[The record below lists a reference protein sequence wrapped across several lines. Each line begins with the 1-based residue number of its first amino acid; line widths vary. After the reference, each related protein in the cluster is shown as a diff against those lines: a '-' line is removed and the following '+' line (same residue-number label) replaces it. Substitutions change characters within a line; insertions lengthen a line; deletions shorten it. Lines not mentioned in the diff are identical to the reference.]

1 MADGAYRYRHVKAAT
16 EKLVAEALTA
26 IDQADTVPAQG
37 ELALTQK
44 HALIRGGDDYAELF
58 ARGAAQN
65 DTGTVAT
72 NTIACTPTQPTD
84 LESKA

>member
-16 EKLVAEALTA
+16 EKLVAEALAT
-26 IDQADTVPAQG
+26 IDHADAAPSQS
-37 ELALTQK
+37 ELALTQE

-65 DTGTVAT
+65 DAIAST
-72 NTIACTPTQPTD
+72 NVNTATQPTD
-84 LESKA
+84 MEFKA